1 MVDSTLLGVRIRQSE
16 DGRPPRSARPTLW
29 GTATTIGGLA
39 VWAWALA
46 GSAALVAAA
55 PLDGASW
62 IR

>member
-1 MVDSTLLGVRIRQSE
+1 MVDSTLLGVRIRQLE

-55 PLDGASW
+55 PLDCVSR